1 MTLLLPLGL
10 LGLLSLAVLILI
22 YVLRP
27 NYQQKLVSSTFVWK
41 LSLKYRKNRLPI
53 SRLRNLLILIFQILL
68 LACMAVMMAQPAV
81 PVVSG
86 TSKNEK
92 VAIID
97 ASASMMVASENQTR
111 FERALDE
118 VQAMANETLSHE
130 DGVVSVILADSDAHF
145 VISRLTSENAAQFE
159 SQLSVLRDEN
169 ACSYGSAD
177 IDGAAELA
185 EQVLQI
191 NSEAEVLFYTGTEYI
206 NKGSFN
212 VVDVSADDDWNAA
225 VLNVTPVLNENVYSF
240 SVEVGCF
247 GVSKSVTVSCEIFGV
262 NGSTSGTR
270 TAQKELYFSDNNAQ
284 QTVTFASADFS
295 GGGESISSYTEMYV
309 HIDEE
314 DSFQRDNWFNVYG
327 GTRPVLKVQY
337 SSSSANN
344 FYGGV
349 LRTARTYYNNVWD
362 IQIDQVLPE
371 NAKTEGYDLYIFEH
385 TMPEVTPADG
395 VVIFSNPD
403 KAPEGSGFNVLGV
416 NEVDPDSTLASGTSS
431 PITQYMDPTRIKVAQ
446 YSTIENTG
454 GYDELFYYNGVPVL
468 LAKNQPDAK
477 IVILAIN
484 LNKSTFSVVVDFSI
498 MMFNIFDYYLPAT
511 LTGHSFEVGETVS
524 LNARGESLSV
534 SGPEGSETFDQ
545 LPATIVAAQPGDY
558 TVTQTNMAGATIVEQ
573 FFVHIPN
580 DESNITRRADR
591 LPTLYSET
599 TEVEGNED
607 LTMWFAIAALV
618 LLCAEWI
625 LHSRENL

>member
-191 NSEAEVLFYTGTEYI
+191 NSEAEVLF
-206 NKGSFN
+206 
-212 VVDVSADDDWNAA
+212 
-225 VLNVTPVLNENVYSF
+225 
-240 SVEVGCF
+240 
-247 GVSKSVTVSCEIFGV
+247 
-262 NGSTSGTR
+262 
-270 TAQKELYFSDNNAQ
+270 
-284 QTVTFASADFS
+284 
-295 GGGESISSYTEMYV
+295 
-309 HIDEE
+309 
-314 DSFQRDNWFNVYG
+314 
-327 GTRPVLKVQY
+327 
-337 SSSSANN
+337 
-344 FYGGV
+344 
-349 LRTARTYYNNVWD
+349 
-362 IQIDQVLPE
+362 
-371 NAKTEGYDLYIFEH
+371 
-385 TMPEVTPADG
+385 
-395 VVIFSNPD
+395 
-403 KAPEGSGFNVLGV
+403 
-416 NEVDPDSTLASGTSS
+416 
-431 PITQYMDPTRIKVAQ
+431 
-446 YSTIENTG
+446 
-454 GYDELFYYNGVPVL
+454 
-468 LAKNQPDAK
+468 
-477 IVILAIN
+477 
-484 LNKSTFSVVVDFSI
+484 
-498 MMFNIFDYYLPAT
+498 
-511 LTGHSFEVGETVS
+511 
-524 LNARGESLSV
+524 
-534 SGPEGSETFDQ
+534 
-545 LPATIVAAQPGDY
+545 
-558 TVTQTNMAGATIVEQ
+558 
-573 FFVHIPN
+573 
-580 DESNITRRADR
+580 
-591 LPTLYSET
+591 
-599 TEVEGNED
+599 
-607 LTMWFAIAALV
+607 
-618 LLCAEWI
+618 
-625 LHSRENL
+625 